1 MGTQWANILNFLI
14 YLGISLPLMGV
25 GILLFMRTTPYK
37 EFEIIAGGS
46 DFNDHHKGLSAEA
59 TAYDMGGKILG
70 LAIVLA
76 SAIFH
81 AVNPL
86 DLVIWGLIG
95 AVFQVVVFY
104 IFEFITPFKVIEEIP
119 KGNISVGIFSACMSV
134 AAGLLLAALI
144 SY

>member
-1 MGTQWANILNFLI
+1 MGNQWASIVNFLI
-14 YLGISLPLMGV
+14 YLGISLPLLGV
-25 GILLFMRTTPYK
+25 GIFLFLRTTPYN
-37 EFEIIAGGS
+37 EFQIISGGADIS
-46 DFNDHHKGLSAEA
+46 DQHKVLAAQA
-59 TAYDMGGKILG
+59 TAYDIGGKILG
-70 LAIVLA
+70 LAVVLA

-81 AVNPL
+81 ALNPL

-119 KGNISVGIFSACMSV
+119 KGNVSVGIFSACMSV